1 MGYHKK
7 NERLREHEEKMN
19 EGVFTKTNGCEKLQ
33 VECETERFRVVTYN
47 VHKCRGLD
55 RRVRPARIS
64 EVLGELNADIIALQ
78 EVLSIEGK
86 TPEDNQA
93 RFIADEL
100 GLDYRLGENRKLN
113 GGAYGNVILSRL
125 PLVSI
130 YNYDLSH
137 QGLEPRGCLRADVK
151 LERNRVL
158 HVYNVHLGTSYLE
171 RRHQARRLFDATI
184 LRNGDLTGPRIILG
198 DFNEWTRELASR
210 LLSEHFD
217 SVDVRFYLGW
227 PRTYPGVLP
236 FLRLDHIY
244 FDTSLTLEGATLY
257 RSRTALIASD
267 HLPIV
272 ADFHLGNTSCH
283 PTPPPPPGRAIG

>member
-1 MGYHKK
+1 MDYHKE
-7 NERLREHEEKMN
+7 NERLREDKEKMN
-19 EGVFTKTNGCEKLQ
+19 EGVVTKTNGCEKLQ
-33 VECETERFRVVTYN
+33 VECKRERFRVVTYN
-47 VHKCRGLD
+47 IHKCRGLD
-55 RRVRPARIS
+55 RRVRPARIAK
-64 EVLGELNADIIALQ
+64 VLGELNADIIALQ

-86 TPEDNQA
+86 GPEDNQA

-125 PLVSI
+125 PFVSI

-137 QGLEPRGCLRADVK
+137 QGREPRGCLRTDVE
-151 LERNRVL
+151 LGQNRLL
-158 HVYNVHLGTSYLE
+158 HVYNVHLGTSYQE
-171 RRHQARRLFDATI
+171 RRHQARRLFDTRI
-184 LRNGDLTGPRIILG
+184 LRNGDLKGPRIILG

-257 RSRTALIASD
+257 RSRKALIASD
-267 HLPIV
+267 HLPMV
-272 ADFHLGNTSCH
+272 ADFHLGNTSYH
-283 PTPPPPPGRAIG
+283 PTSPPPPRRAKR